1 MSEQTSEEQP
11 EVAPDDAYGDDEEL
25 AGMVSSIRRS
35 ERRQRVRVALYA
47 AAVVVVA
54 AVVVYAFFTYRD
66 EFFVPKVD
74 MDEAGKVAWEKTN
87 DPQCRTMI
95 EDVTVIGEDFR
106 EYESFVEE
114 NVLGDDPDDIRE
126 IKSRMEAFKARLNKA
141 EELSEKAEL
150 RYQDSADQLDDWFDY
165 VDTEI
170 GFVER
175 LADERLAQLERES
188 AAQGSDATSG
198 ESSSESDVGGI
209 VVHSPDASVD
219 KAGDDDKPEK
229 TPRERRDGALVA
241 LDSAFQS
248 FRVWHSANA
257 HPCGAAADD
266 EQPWRPEE
274 GAGSSDATD
283 QDAPSE

>member
-1 MSEQTSEEQP
+1 
-11 EVAPDDAYGDDEEL
+11 
-25 AGMVSSIRRS
+25 MVSSIRRS

-87 DPQCRTMI
+87 DPQCRAMI

-141 EELSEKAEL
+141 EELSEKSEL

-175 LADERLAQLERES
+175 LADERLAQLEREA
-188 AAQGSDATSG
+188 AAQESDATSG
-198 ESSSESDVGGI
+198 DSSNKSDVGGI
-209 VVHSPDASVD
+209 LVHSPDASVD
-219 KAGDDDKPEK
+219 KAEDDDKPEK
-229 TPRERRDGALVA
+229 TPQERRDGALVA
-241 LDSAFQS
+241 LDGAFQS

-283 QDAPSE
+283 QGAPSE